1 MNQPSLQHIRG
12 IFWGIVSGMFFLTL
26 LTGKPEAKIE
36 ARAEVKAIAKAEPEL
51 ELKSLGLKSSIQ
63 ITTLAATPNPCNPT
77 INPVKITGTIST
89 TNAKP
94 KKKGE
99 REEKI
104 KWIGYVVKSKEA
116 RGTKHDGRETRDEGR
131 STRDEGRGMNERGT
145 RDEGREA
152 KEGELIDDLAQNLEI
167 DDIEKELLSPSPR
180 FHGERLG
187 EGSLKKINKADIL
200 YIVKGEGTSINFTWN
215 GKDRNGVEQPE
226 GSYIAGVIA
235 KGNGS
240 HTKKEITLTIDTTS
254 PQVTITSPENNSIT
268 NQSQITITGSVNEEL
283 SNLTINLNGLEVRSW
298 KLEGLSFEE
307 TITLELGE
315 NTI

>member
-12 IFWGIVSGMFFLTL
+12 IFWGIVSGMLFLTL
-26 LTGKPEAKIE
+26 LTGNPEAKIE
-36 ARAEVKAIAKAEPEL
+36 AKSEVKAIAKAEPEL

-104 KWIGYVVKSKEA
+104 KWIGYVVKSEEA
-116 RGTKHDGRETRDEGR
+116 RGMRDEGQSTRDEGR
-131 STRDEGRGMNERGT
+131 STKDERRRTRNEGRGT
-145 RDEGREA
+145 
-152 KEGELIDDLAQNLEI
+152 KEDELIDLAQNLEM
-167 DDIEKELLSPSPR
+167 DDIERELSSPYPRENGEKKDEGIIFSPSPR
-180 FHGERLG
+180 QSGERLG
-187 EGSLKKINKADIL
+187 EGSLKKINKANIL

-215 GKDRNGVEQPE
+215 GKDRNGVEQSE

-254 PQVTITSPENNSIT
+254 P
-268 NQSQITITGSVNEEL
+268 
-283 SNLTINLNGLEVRSW
+283 
-298 KLEGLSFEE
+298 
-307 TITLELGE
+307 
-315 NTI
+315 